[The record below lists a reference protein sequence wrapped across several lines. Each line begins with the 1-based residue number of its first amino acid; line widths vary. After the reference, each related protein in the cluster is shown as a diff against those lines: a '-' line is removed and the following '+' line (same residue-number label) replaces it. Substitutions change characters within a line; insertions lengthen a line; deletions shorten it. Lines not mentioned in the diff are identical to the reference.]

1 MDFTSR
7 RLQLRDSF
15 ERLRSLLQHC
25 RIVVCHGSRALL
37 QLLLAGGS
45 PGPVVG
51 AATTEAEGLALV
63 RSLKPDLLVVGDRLE
78 QGSGVD
84 LVLQVKRRWPGLR
97 CLMLVSQ
104 TLRQLP
110 IQRAIAAG
118 CNGVLLESGLGHGQE
133 LQALRSVRDGH
144 IWIDQRLAAPVQAPP
159 GGLALPLQPLSDR
172 ELCVLREVMAGRT
185 NAEIAKLLILSVETV
200 KSHLRSVLTK
210 LQARDR
216 TQAAVRGLQLGLLE
230 CPVSVEHR

>member
-7 RLQLRDSF
+7 RPQLR
-15 ERLRSLLQHC
+15 ERVEHLHTLLQHC
-25 RIVVCHGSRALL
+25 RVVVCHGSRMLL
-37 QLLLAGGS
+37 QMLLGGIA

-78 QGSGVD
+78 QGSGVE

-104 TLRQLP
+104 ALRQLP

-118 CNGVLLESGLGHGQE
+118 CNGVLLESALGHGQE

-144 IWIDQRLAAPVQAPP
+144 IWIDQRLAALAQAPAS
-159 GGLALPLQPLSDR
+159 GIALPLQPLSER
-172 ELCVLREVMAGRT
+172 ELGVLREVMAGRT
-185 NAEIAKLLILSVETV
+185 NAEIARLLILSIETV
-200 KSHLRSVLTK
+200 KSHLRSLLTK

-216 TQAAVRGLQLGLLE
+216 TQAAVRALQLGLLDGPDGSE
-230 CPVSVEHR
+230 RR